1 MQTYFLWMY
10 NIRLQAKKNA
20 QPKIKDDSAL
30 NNSTLIQMST
40 KLCQNEYNDNDEEE
54 LVNYINEASFVSAD
68 GSCNTDSLMQQA
80 GEGNPPSQTQLVHC
94 LPLNYNAH

>member
-10 NIRLQAKKNA
+10 NIKLQAKKNT

-40 KLCQNEYNDNDEEE
+40 KSCQNEDNDNNKED
-54 LVNYINEASFVSAD
+54 
-68 GSCNTDSLMQQA
+68 
-80 GEGNPPSQTQLVHC
+80 
-94 LPLNYNAH
+94 